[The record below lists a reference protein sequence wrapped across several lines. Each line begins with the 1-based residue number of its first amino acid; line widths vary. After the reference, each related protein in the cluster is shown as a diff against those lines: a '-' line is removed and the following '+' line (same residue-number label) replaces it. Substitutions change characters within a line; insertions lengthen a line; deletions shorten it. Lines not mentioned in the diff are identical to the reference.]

1 VIAGADT
8 NAFVLPHGLYSLY
21 GKSVSLTSP
30 NRKVTVNASAGMND
44 AVLFAEAGEGRE
56 VTGSLSAA
64 WRPTPDLRL
73 DASWIYDRLTR
84 VRDGS
89 EFAITNIPRLQVE
102 YQLTRSIFLRYIG
115 QYVAQ
120 HQAALEDPRTGAP
133 LVQRG
138 SVGGAYAPLGAFSS
152 NLFRNDV
159 LLSYKPIP
167 GTVFFAGYGTSL
179 SEPNAFQFSRGMY
192 RTTDGVF
199 VKVSYLFR
207 L

>member
-1 VIAGADT
+1 
-8 NAFVLPHGLYSLY
+8 
-21 GKSVSLTSP
+21 
-30 NRKVTVNASAGMND
+30 M
-44 AVLFAEAGEGRE
+44 
-56 VTGSLSAA
+56 
-64 WRPTPDLRL
+64 
-73 DASWIYDRLTR
+73 
-84 VRDGS
+84 
-89 EFAITNIPRLQVE
+89 
-102 YQLTRSIFLRYIG
+102 
-115 QYVAQ
+115 AQ

-133 LVQRG
+133 LVRRD
-138 SVGGAYAPLGAFSS
+138 SLGGAYAPLGAFSS

>member
-1 VIAGADT
+1 M
-8 NAFVLPHGLYSLY
+8 N
-21 GKSVSLTSP
+21 LTSP
-30 NRKVTVNASAGMND
+30 NRKVIVNASVGRDD

-56 VTGSLSAA
+56 ITGSFDVA
-64 WRPTPDLRL
+64 WRPTSLLRF
-73 DASWIYDRLTR
+73 DASWVYDRLTR

-102 YQLTRSIFLRYIG
+102 YQLTRSIFFRYIG
-115 QYVAQ
+115 QYVALR
-120 HQAALEDPRTGAP
+120 QAALEDPRTGAP
-133 LVQRG
+133 LVQRDSTTG
-138 SVGGAYAPLGAFSS
+138 VYSALGAFSS
-152 NLFRNDV
+152 NTFRNDV
-159 LLSYKPIP
+159 LISYKPIP

-179 SEPNAFQFSRGMY
+179 DEPNAFRFSRAMF